1 MTDGSYS
8 TAEVARQLGVSIPTV
23 QRWVDLGILKAWK
36 TVGGHRRLDA
46 ASVHAFIRD
55 NGVAD
60 TQLAVAPPTDIAS
73 RPRAGALALIVDD
86 NPDDRDLLEAMVQE
100 ALPDARVRVAS
111 NGFEALLAIG
121 HEVPHL
127 LVSDIMMP
135 HMNGMEMLRHLTRAL
150 RERPALIVA
159 VSSDS
164 LRSLAHLG
172 ALPHGVRFV
181 RKPIEAEAFIAVL
194 QEGLA
199 DSGAEPAS
207 PRSRKR

>member
-1 MTDGSYS
+1 MTDASYS
-8 TAEVARQLGVSIPTV
+8 TAEVARQLGVSIPTI

-46 ASVHAFIRD
+46 ASVHAFMRD
-55 NGVAD
+55 NGMFDASPAAKPAAD
-60 TQLAVAPPTDIAS
+60 INT
-73 RPRAGALALIVDD
+73 RARSGMLVLIVDD
-86 NPDDRDLLEAMVQE
+86 NPDDRDVLEAMIQG
-100 ALPDARVRVAS
+100 ALPEARVRTAS

-121 HEVPHL
+121 QEVPRV

-135 HMNGMEMLRHLTRAL
+135 HMNGMEMLRHLNRSL

-181 RKPIEAEAFIAVL
+181 QKPIDPAVFGTTL

-199 DSGAEPAS
+199 EAEPAATR
-207 PRSRKR
+207 PRRR